1 MQTFCWLK
9 YLKLNEYENL
19 DSWYLKMCW
28 YFSREMRKPCALKFQ
43 FEIFLSHVILMFKWK
58 QQSNRLK
65 NIQYAFEIRN
75 SALFRMYEVLC
86 LCHSFYSSKLCSSQ
100 TECLKQP
107 PFVLWNKIS
116 VFVYKNNAYT
126 RDNRT
131 ARIGCYSESNT
142 KNENLYRSCIGML
155 PALYSHFVGY
165 IPMDQ

>member
-1 MQTFCWLK
+1 MQTSCWLR
-9 YLKLNEYENL
+9 YFERIVEFRLMI
-19 DSWYLKMCW
+19 SKMCW

-43 FEIFLSHVILMFKWK
+43 FEIFLSHGILMFKWK

-65 NIQYAFEIRN
+65 NIQYAFKIRN

-86 LCHSFYSSKLCSSQ
+86 LCH
-100 TECLKQP
+100 CLKKA
-107 PFVLWNKIS
+107 VLLSNWMFETTTVRFMKQKIS

-126 RDNRT
+126 RVNRT
-131 ARIGCYSESNT
+131 ERTGCYSESNT

-155 PALYSHFVGY
+155 LALYSHVVGY